1 MGPLANVGHAKDLKS
16 EKFLTPPLGTT
27 RQDLMPLRRCLRKY
41 LKYIL
46 AAAMIGAWSVRA
58 ARAQTLNL
66 RYAQAYS
73 AAHSIFSLPVSIAQ
87 SEGFFAREG
96 LSVQIVTPIPG
107 GSDKMI
113 TALHDDWADV
123 THVATPFLIRAA
135 LAGSDAV
142 AVDAEFNNPIYSLI
156 GKPEIKSFSDLRTK
170 LIGLADQAGTIS
182 LSMVKLLSIHGLDRG
197 SYGVKIIEGTPARL
211 NCLRRGECDA
221 VVLGQPQDLQAIEDG
236 YALLGRS
243 DEAVPNYLYTVTA
256 VRRSW
261 ANGHREAI
269 SRFVRAMSA
278 TTDFI
283 RDPKNR
289 DRVIKVIT
297 ETTGVPSD
305 IAGKTLDLFFQ
316 PGRHV
321 LPDHAAIDLNG
332 LQEVIA
338 MMGEAGLIGKPLPQ
352 AARFVD
358 LQYLRA
364 AETK

>member
-1 MGPLANVGHAKDLKS
+1 
-16 EKFLTPPLGTT
+16 
-27 RQDLMPLRRCLRKY
+27 
-41 LKYIL
+41 
-46 AAAMIGAWSVRA
+46 
-58 ARAQTLNL
+58 
-66 RYAQAYS
+66 
-73 AAHSIFSLPVSIAQ
+73 
-87 SEGFFAREG
+87 
-96 LSVQIVTPIPG
+96 
-107 GSDKMI
+107 
-113 TALHDDWADV
+113 
-123 THVATPFLIRAA
+123 
-135 LAGSDAV
+135 
-142 AVDAEFNNPIYSLI
+142 
-156 GKPEIKSFSDLRTK
+156 
-170 LIGLADQAGTIS
+170 
-182 LSMVKLLSIHGLDRG
+182 
-197 SYGVKIIEGTPARL
+197 
-211 NCLRRGECDA
+211 
-221 VVLGQPQDLQAIEDG
+221 
-236 YALLGRS
+236 
-243 DEAVPNYLYTVTA
+243 VPNYLYTVTA

-283 RDPKNR
+283 RDSKNR

-338 MMGEAGLIGKPLPQ
+338 MMEEAGLIGKPLPQ

>member
-1 MGPLANVGHAKDLKS
+1 MRNHRIGIVTA
-16 EKFLTPPLGTT
+16 
-27 RQDLMPLRRCLRKY
+27 
-41 LKYIL
+41 I
-46 AAAMIGAWSVRA
+46 MIGTLPAFA
-58 ARAQTLNL
+58 AQAQTLNL

-73 AAHSIFSLPVSIAQ
+73 AAQSIFALPVSVAQ
-87 SEGFFAREG
+87 GQGLFAREG
-96 LSVQIVTPIPG
+96 LNVQIVTPIPG

-113 TALHDDWADV
+113 AALHDDWADV

-182 LSMVKLLSIHGLDRG
+182 LSMVKLLSIHRLDRG

-243 DEAVPNYLYTVTA
+243 DEAAPDYLYTVTA
-256 VRRSW
+256 VRHSW
-261 ANGHREAI
+261 ADMHPEAI

-278 TTDFI
+278 TSDFI

-289 DRVIKVIT
+289 DRVIKVIAK
-297 ETTGVPSD
+297 TTGASGD

-332 LQEVIA
+332 LQQVIA

-364 AETK
+364 AGVQNFKETPGSQN

>member
-1 MGPLANVGHAKDLKS
+1 M
-16 EKFLTPPLGTT
+16 
-27 RQDLMPLRRCLRKY
+27 RKHR
-41 LKYIL
+41 IGIVT
-46 AAAMIGAWSVRA
+46 AIMIETLPAFA

-73 AAHSIFSLPVSIAQ
+73 AAHSIFALPVSVAQ
-87 SEGFFAREG
+87 SEGLFAREG
-96 LSVQIVTPIPG
+96 LNVQIVIPIPG

-113 TALHDDWADV
+113 AALHDDWADV

-142 AVDAEFNNPIYSLI
+142 AVDAEFNTPIYSLI
-156 GKPEIKSFSDLRTK
+156 GKSEIKSFADLRTK
-170 LIGLADQAGTIS
+170 LIGLADEAGTIS
-182 LSMVKLLSIHGLDRG
+182 LSIFKLLAMHGLNRG
-197 SYGVKIIEGTPARL
+197 SYAVKIIEGTPARL

-221 VVLGQPQDLQAIEDG
+221 VVLGQPQDLQAIQDG

-243 DEAVPNYLYTVTA
+243 DEAMPDYLYTVTA
-256 VRRSW
+256 VRRSF
-261 ANGHREAI
+261 ADAHREVI
-269 SRFVRAMSA
+269 SHFVRAMSA
-278 TTDFI
+278 TNDFI

-289 DRVIKVIT
+289 DRVIKVIA
-297 ETTGVPSD
+297 ETTGASGD

-332 LQEVIA
+332 LQQVIA
-338 MMGEAGLIGKPLPQ
+338 MMTDAGLIAKPSPQ
-352 AARFVD
+352 AARFID

-364 AETK
+364 AGMQ

>member
-1 MGPLANVGHAKDLKS
+1 
-16 EKFLTPPLGTT
+16 
-27 RQDLMPLRRCLRKY
+27 MPLRKY
-41 LKYIL
+41 LKYII
-46 AAAMIGAWSVRA
+46 AAAMIGAWSVHA

-66 RYAQAYS
+66 RYGQAYS
-73 AAHSIFSLPVSIAQ
+73 AAHSIFSLPVSVAQ

-96 LSVQIVTPIPG
+96 LSVQVVTPIPG

-113 TALHDDWADV
+113 AALHDDWADV

-142 AVDAEFNNPIYSLI
+142 AINAEFNNPIYSLI
-156 GKPEIKSFSDLRTK
+156 GKPEIKSLSDLRTK
-170 LIGLADQAGTIS
+170 LIGLADEAGTIS

-197 SYGVKIIEGTPARL
+197 SYGVRIIEGTPARL

-221 VVLGQPQDLQAIEDG
+221 VVLGQPQDLQAFEDG
-236 YALLGRS
+236 YTLLGRS
-243 DEAVPNYLYTVTA
+243 DEAMPDYLYTVTA

-261 ANGHREAI
+261 ADAHREAI
-269 SRFVRAMSA
+269 LRFVRAMSV
-278 TTDFI
+278 TNDFI

-289 DRVIKVIT
+289 DRVIRVIA
-297 ETTGVPSD
+297 ETTGASDD
-305 IAGKTLDLFFQ
+305 IAAKTLDLFFQ

-332 LQEVIA
+332 LQQVIA
-338 MMGEAGLIGKPLPQ
+338 MMSEADLIAKPPPQ

-364 AETK
+364 AGIH

>member
-1 MGPLANVGHAKDLKS
+1 MRQDKHLNLHFYLR
-16 EKFLTPPLGTT
+16 PPLGTT

-182 LSMVKLLSIHGLDRG
+182 LSMVKLLSMHGLDRG
-197 SYGVKIIEGTPARL
+197 NYGVKIIEGTPARL

-236 YALLGRS
+236 YTLLGRS

-256 VRRSW
+256 VHRSW